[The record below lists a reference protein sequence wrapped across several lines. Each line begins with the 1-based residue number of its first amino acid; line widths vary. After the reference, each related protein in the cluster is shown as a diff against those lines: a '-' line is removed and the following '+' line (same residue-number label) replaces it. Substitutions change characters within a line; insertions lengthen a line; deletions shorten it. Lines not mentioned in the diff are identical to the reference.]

1 MKITEK
7 VAFNIASEASY
18 VYFFSGQKFVKNTKN
33 RQFGEFYKTLSF
45 WSNSV
50 ARQVNF
56 DRTKNWWKRPKFK
69 CDISSNFQ
77 GLKTFCIFL
86 RFHVL
91 VFEVRRSLLLL
102 RCLAFIVNSL
112 RDFAV
117 VAMGLSVL
125 AGLLQPCLYP

>member
-1 MKITEK
+1 MLPDRS
-7 VAFNIASEASY
+7 VLR
-18 VYFFSGQKFVKNTKN
+18 GQKLVGNAKI
-33 RQFGEFYKTLSF
+33 Q
-45 WSNSV
+45 
-50 ARQVNF
+50 
-56 DRTKNWWKRPKFK
+56 KFK
-69 CDISSNFQ
+69 CDILSIFQ